1 VIDTVA
7 VAPSWRVPVDAF
19 FASEHGKTLLAF
31 LAQREAAG
39 ARIYPPEPLRALAL
53 TPLSETRVV
62 ILGQDPY
69 HGPGQAHGLAFSVPD
84 GVRPPPSL
92 RNVFLELRTD
102 LGCQTPGSGN
112 LEIWARQGVLLLNT
126 VLTVEEGLPG
136 RHAARGWEQL
146 TDALIAALAHDTAPK
161 AFLLWGAQ
169 AQAKDRLIDATG
181 RGHHLILA
189 ANHPSPLSAR
199 RPPVPFLGSRHFSR
213 ANAFLGEHGRGAVDW
228 SRA

>member
-1 VIDTVA
+1 MIDTVA
-7 VAPSWRVPVDAF
+7 VAPSWRAPVDAF

-112 LEIWARQGVLLLNT
+112 LERWARQGVLLLNT

-136 RHAARGWEQL
+136 RHAGQGL
-146 TDALIAALAHDTAPK
+146 
-161 AFLLWGAQ
+161 
-169 AQAKDRLIDATG
+169 
-181 RGHHLILA
+181 
-189 ANHPSPLSAR
+189 
-199 RPPVPFLGSRHFSR
+199 
-213 ANAFLGEHGRGAVDW
+213 GAVDGCAHRCAGARHGTQGL
-228 SRA
+228 SAVGGTGPGETPFD